1 LENAMPLNPE
11 AQAVLDQL
19 TSSGVPPL
27 HTLSVEGARQLI
39 IDLFVTKADREPV
52 GKVEDRQIPGP
63 AGTIPARICTPRGAG
78 PFPILVYFHG
88 GGWVIGN
95 IETHDA
101 PCRTLSNAAECIV
114 ASIDYRLAPEHK
126 FPAGPDD
133 CYAATRWIAEH
144 AAQIGGDARRIA
156 VGGDSAGGN
165 LAAVVAQTARDHG
178 GPSLV
183 FQLLVYPVT
192 DHRFDTPSYRE
203 NADGYFLTKDAM
215 EWFWNHYLGRP
226 ADGEQAM
233 ASPLR
238 AKNLGGLPP
247 AFIMTAEYDPLR
259 DEAEAYAAR
268 LREAGVETKMT
279 RYDGTIHG
287 FFSMGNALTVA
298 KQGMMDATS
307 ALRNAFALR
316 PAAGGRP

>member
-1 LENAMPLNPE
+1 TRRAARSPMPRSASSRRSTTASPRS
-11 AQAVLDQL
+11 
-19 TSSGVPPL
+19 TSSRRDRTTATPPRDGSRS
-27 HTLSVEGARQLI
+27 TR
-39 IDLFVTKADREPV
+39 
-52 GKVEDRQIPGP
+52 
-63 AGTIPARICTPRGAG
+63 PR
-78 PFPILVYFHG
+78 
-88 GGWVIGN
+88 
-95 IETHDA
+95 
-101 PCRTLSNAAECIV
+101 S
-114 ASIDYRLAPEHK
+114 
-126 FPAGPDD
+126 
-133 CYAATRWIAEH
+133 AATR
-144 AAQIGGDARRIA
+144 AASR
-156 VGGDSAGGN
+156 SAG
-165 LAAVVAQTARDHG
+165 AARAAISRPAAPPRRAPTAARAPG

-183 FQLLVYPVT
+183 FQLRVYPVT

-279 RYDGTIHG
+279 RYDGTIRG
-287 FFSMGNALTVA
+287 FCSMGNALTVA
-298 KQGMMDATS
+298 KRGMMDATS